1 VCFSNSSFSLAARRF
16 HTRAP
21 FVEALA
27 THAKNPAGHRDVKA
41 VVGEFTDQREVYF
54 GRMFSWAKYAA
65 ARLRISFSTSSRRA
79 FFRNSASSC
88 FPSLVNREEV
98 ERPASASSWASQFR
112 RQDSEIDNSFA
123 IVAIGLTPERARS
136 TARCRNSGGWGA
148 GTEASFLAERS
159 VSGEVS
165 GTRGQ
170 AHQNA

>member
-1 VCFSNSSFSLAARRF
+1 FILLDAWGL
-16 HTRAP
+16 HPGTP

-41 VVGEFTDQREVYF
+41 VVGEFTDQREDYF

-98 ERPASASSWASQFR
+98 ERPRRRRPGRASSADR
-112 RQDSEIDNSFA
+112 
-123 IVAIGLTPERARS
+123 
-136 TARCRNSGGWGA
+136 
-148 GTEASFLAERS
+148 
-159 VSGEVS
+159 
-165 GTRGQ
+165 
-170 AHQNA
+170 